1 MIRRPPR
8 STLFPY
14 TTLFRSQAAVA
25 LSERGL
31 VERLVHRLG
40 EARVPPEEREA
51 VVTAVAAL
59 ASLSMGLVLDAFIAA
74 PLDPRGPYPGAVRQA
89 AGRAPE
95 ALQGKLADPAA
106 QG

>member
-51 VVTAVAAL
+51 VLTAVAAL
-59 ASLSMGLVLDAFIAA
+59 ASLSIGPVLEAVIAA
-74 PLDPRGPYPGAVRQA
+74 PPDL
-89 AGRAPE
+89 RAPDQGE
-95 ALQGKLADPAA
+95 ARKADEPGLESFQRQLGEPYA
-106 QG
+106 